1 MLAVPV
7 FNMQGERTGE
17 LTIAVEALGGE
28 VRPALLKQAVV
39 AHLDRRRQRSARTK
53 GRSDVVG
60 STRKLYRQKGTGN
73 ARAGSIR
80 TPVRRGGGRAFANRG
95 GQSTKGFPKHMRR
108 LARQSAIL
116 AKILSEDVMIVDG
129 LEMDAP
135 KTRTMVSML
144 LGGSAAITAMLAA
157 LGADNGCVL
166 AMDGPSENVYLS
178 ARNIPKT
185 EVRRVHEIHVYEI
198 LRRRKLIFTKPAF
211 ARLVDDPLC
220 LGAGTSGD

>member
-144 LGGSAAITAMLAA
+144 AA

-198 LRRRKLIFTKPAF
+198 LRRRKLIFTKSAF